1 VLITPLFY
9 GEAKMAEAKKKR
21 VRARNEDGTLKAD
34 DKSTPD
40 INEAWEDEAPAVVTP
55 SVVMYESREKEPTMF
70 DCAGISSHRSDDGLR
85 LQWRVKSDDTE
96 RFESHFHFVNGRI
109 IRKGA

>member
-1 VLITPLFY
+1 
-9 GEAKMAEAKKKR
+9 MAEAKKK
-21 VRARNEDGTLKAD
+21 RARNEDGTLKAD
-34 DKSTPD
+34 DKSTPN
-40 INEAWEDEAPAVVTP
+40 INEAWEDETPAVATP